1 MQSRPI
7 REALKAVKARE
18 LPLSALPQNS
28 VFDVPVSVSWM
39 EALTYMIERR
49 ISAVP
54 VRQDGKYVGYI
65 DRFTFVHWA
74 AQFMSTV
81 VRRAEELK
89 EPCPSDLEI
98 CQRIFQVFTTH
109 PLTKLDPSCLHPMC
123 LLNENCS
130 ALDVAKALCSGI
142 YRVYL
147 TADRAIASPPSSTVA
162 DAAAAANPSGE
173 PDASQP
179 FTGVITQTQFF
190 SWLISQPF
198 VTDDPGTREM
208 TVGDLV
214 QLTPGEMKTKESY
227 VAVDSGTRSCFALS
241 SLRRN
246 PTDAQLKNGCIII
259 GEDGQLVTVL
269 RRRDVDILARI
280 GELEILGKPIR
291 QLVSLVRA
299 QEVETIATSV
309 LVSPDAPILAAA
321 RRMSQARFE
330 QCFLLAESPAGS
342 QAEGARPNIKKWGDV
357 EDVITDGRIMRF
369 LLEH

>member
-1 MQSRPI
+1 MQHRHI
-7 REALKAVKARE
+7 RDALKAVKAKD

-74 AQFMSTV
+74 AQFMSAV

-89 EPCPSDLEI
+89 EPCPSELEI

-109 PLTKLDPSCLHPMC
+109 PLTKLDASCLHPMC
-123 LLNENCS
+123 MLNEKCS

-147 TADRAIASPPSSTVA
+147 TADRAIASPPSSTIGNA
-162 DAAAAANPSGE
+162 
-173 PDASQP
+173 PDKPQPEDVPGASQP

-190 SWLISQPF
+190 AWLLSQPF
-198 VTDDPGTREM
+198 VTEDPGVREL
-208 TVGDLV
+208 TVRDLV
-214 QLTPGEMKTKESY
+214 DLTPEETKAKDNY
-227 VAVDSGTRSCFALS
+227 AAVDTDTRSCFALCA
-241 SLRRN
+241 LRRN
-246 PTDAQLKNGCIII
+246 PTDTQLKSGCIIT
-259 GEDGQLVTVL
+259 GEGGQLVTVL

-291 QLVSLVRA
+291 QLVALVRA
-299 QEVETIATSV
+299 QEAETIATSV
-309 LVSPDAPILAAA
+309 LVEGDAPVLVAAK
-321 RRMSQARFE
+321 RMSQARFE
-330 QCFLLAESPAGS
+330 QCFLLRDGP
-342 QAEGARPNIKKWGDV
+342 EGAHSEGDHPNLKRWEDV
-357 EDVITDGRIMRF
+357 EDVVTDGRIMRF
-369 LLEH
+369 LLSH